1 MLFLCILGHSNQ
13 LSDVVKLFLFD
24 GEKQHIKHGRKWK
37 LISERLLCYF
47 QFHTHIKVLDKICLT
62 NDLYDK
68 KWSKIIKIQKSKIFY
83 DWIIKLPSTFSFY
96 YISCY
101 TKEWL
106 TLHKKF
112 QSEENSCNFMDLVQ
126 NTRGKRVFS
135 VVVPRCKIHVK
146 NPFHGK

>member
-1 MLFLCILGHSNQ
+1 MIILGHSTQ
-13 LSDVVKLFLFD
+13 MSDVVKLFLFD
-24 GEKQHIKHGRKWK
+24 GEKQHIKLGSKWK
-37 LISERLLCYF
+37 LISERLLYYF

-83 DWIIKLPSTFSFY
+83 DWIIKTPSTFSFY

-106 TLHKKF
+106 TIRKSF

-135 VVVPRCKIHVK
+135 VVVLGCKIDVK
-146 NPFHGK
+146 APIHAK